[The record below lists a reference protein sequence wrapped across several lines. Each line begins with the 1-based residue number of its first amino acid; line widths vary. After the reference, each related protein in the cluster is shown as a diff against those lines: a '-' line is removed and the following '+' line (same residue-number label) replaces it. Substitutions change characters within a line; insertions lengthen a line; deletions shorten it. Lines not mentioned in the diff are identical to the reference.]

1 MDEIGTPYC
10 VTYDYQSLDD
20 NTVTLLYR
28 DSMRQER
35 VKIDELVNK
44 INYESKNYKRIGGEV

>member
-20 NTVTLLYR
+20 NTVTLRYR